1 MSENVLL
8 LRSTLELYRLS
19 DIRLSDMD
27 YSILRLQ
34 LFHTYPIL
42 YSVWICSLVPLYL
55 AIMSSNIALWICKTY
70 WAVVPLLNPLSFS
83 QQDQKVINLVVS
95 VTNMSPCHLPPPPL
109 VAVVTGGGLWLWW
122 GVRSEPV
129 PVGHGGAAA
138 GPALA
143 SGRLN
148 SSRHSLVTSEDP
160 GCPRQPACNAASKRR
175 TLKQKKHLKPHPDRS
190 SFGIYAFFKG
200 FITFLHPGV
209 GEREES

>member
-34 LFHTYPIL
+34 LSHTYPIL

-109 VAVVTGGGLWLWW
+109 LPWSQEEDFDCGGASALSPSLLAMVALQLALLWLLAGSTHHAIPSWPLKT
-122 GVRSEPV
+122 PV
-129 PVGHGGAAA
+129 APG
-138 GPALA
+138 
-143 SGRLN
+143 N
-148 SSRHSLVTSEDP
+148 RH
-160 GCPRQPACNAASKRR
+160 A
-175 TLKQKKHLKPHPDRS
+175 TLPQND
-190 SFGIYAFFKG
+190 
-200 FITFLHPGV
+200 
-209 GEREES
+209 ER